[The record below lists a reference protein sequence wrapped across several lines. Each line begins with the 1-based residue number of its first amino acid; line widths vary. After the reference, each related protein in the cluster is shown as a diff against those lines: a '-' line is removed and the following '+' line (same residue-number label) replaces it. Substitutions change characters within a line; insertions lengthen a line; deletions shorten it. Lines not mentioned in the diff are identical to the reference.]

1 MFKKSSRWMQRMVC
15 MSLWNSTG
23 GMNLRLVDME
33 KTLIAIMFL
42 VSVDVD
48 KYNGI
53 NKITIFFRHKLFP
66 FYS

>member
-15 MSLWNSTG
+15 MSLW
-23 GMNLRLVDME
+23 MNLRLVDME